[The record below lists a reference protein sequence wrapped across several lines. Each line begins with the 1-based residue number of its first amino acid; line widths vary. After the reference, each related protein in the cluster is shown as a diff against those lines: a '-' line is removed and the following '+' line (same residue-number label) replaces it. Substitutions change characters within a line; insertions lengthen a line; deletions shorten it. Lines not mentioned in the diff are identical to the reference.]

1 MASVQRRYA
10 EFRTRLMEAGL
21 GSHADVLLEHAAP
34 ARRWGGELA
43 SDDAGAAAHIEV
55 GASKLGGSPDLA
67 ADTPWPRREGR
78 PLAFVAQ
85 IDLAEVAV
93 DLEEGGPLPPKGLL
107 SLFVATEDLLQPGN
121 RDVVFIEAGVGLTR
135 LQAPG
140 ALAVHERF
148 AAVRWHPEPELTGLP
163 SQSEA
168 LYRLGLSQAQRAAT
182 TASSTPTIRPSTA

>member
-1 MASVQRRYA
+1 
-10 EFRTRLMEAGL
+10 
-21 GSHADVLLEHAAP
+21 VLLEHAP
-34 ARRWGGELA
+34 PVRRWGGELA

-107 SLFVATEDLLQPGN
+107 SLFVAMEDLLQPGN
-121 RDVVFIEAGVGLTR
+121 RDVVFHRGRGRVDTPAGTR
-135 LQAPG
+135 RAGRPRTLRGRAVAP
-140 ALAVHERF
+140 R
-148 AAVRWHPEPELTGLP
+148 T
-163 SQSEA
+163 
-168 LYRLGLSQAQRAAT
+168 
-182 TASSTPTIRPSTA
+182 